1 MKPEV
6 EQKFKPKVSDINGI
20 KIRVQINEAEN
31 RRLIEKKKSIKP
43 KICSLK
49 RSIKLKTSIQAKEK
63 KIT

>member
-31 RRLIEKKKSIKP
+31 RRLIEKKKIN
-43 KICSLK
+43 
-49 RSIKLKTSIQAKEK
+49 KT
-63 KIT
+63 